1 MPIVFNS
8 GPFPGPCVFLDT
20 VRHKHTE
27 KGRPHTD
34 SSSELTDYDIDK
46 RNSRQA
52 LFGTCKAII
61 SGYIKRNGHLRMP
74 HLSTVQDTWMNMDGA
89 AAAIRQFI
97 DLNPK
102 LH

>member
-1 MPIVFNS
+1 
-8 GPFPGPCVFLDT
+8 
-20 VRHKHTE
+20 
-27 KGRPHTD
+27 
-34 SSSELTDYDIDK
+34 
-46 RNSRQA
+46 
-52 LFGTCKAII
+52 
-61 SGYIKRNGHLRMP
+61 MP